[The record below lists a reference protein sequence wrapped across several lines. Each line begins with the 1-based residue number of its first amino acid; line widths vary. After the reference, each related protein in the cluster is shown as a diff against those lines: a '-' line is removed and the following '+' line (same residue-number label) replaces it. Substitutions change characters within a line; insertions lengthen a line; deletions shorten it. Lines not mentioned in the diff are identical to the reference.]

1 MCGIFTQSIGQHATR
16 RSGTNDDVVK
26 LAHARSIYTFPYLIN
41 DAPSRWRA
49 TCSGILIPKCEAIE
63 G

>member
-1 MCGIFTQSIGQHATR
+1 MRGILTQSIGQHATR
-16 RSGTNDDVVK
+16 RSGTDDDVVIVT
-26 LAHARSIYTFPYLIN
+26 HARSIYTFSYLMN

-49 TCSGILIPKCEAIE
+49 TCSGIVIPKCEAIE